1 MTADGNSGEQRHA
14 PPADARPPAARYEE
28 PVMTPNRE
36 MAQVDGHQLV
46 AARLRCLLHPRAL
59 VVAPR
64 LLYSDDVGIERL
76 DRGDDIER
84 PAVRAE
90 AGVSVEGGDG
100 E

>member
-1 MTADGNSGEQRHA
+1 
-14 PPADARPPAARYEE
+14 
-28 PVMTPNRE
+28 MTPNRE
-36 MAQVDGHQLV
+36 TAQVDSNELV
-46 AARLRCLLHPRAL
+46 APRRRSLLHPRA
-59 VVAPR
+59 VVVTPR
-64 LLYSDDVGIERL
+64 LLHADDVGIERL